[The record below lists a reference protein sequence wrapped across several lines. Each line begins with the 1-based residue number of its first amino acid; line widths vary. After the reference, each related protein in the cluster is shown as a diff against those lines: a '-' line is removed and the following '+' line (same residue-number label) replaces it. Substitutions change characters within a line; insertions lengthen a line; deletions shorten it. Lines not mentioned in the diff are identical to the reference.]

1 MEVALPHAAEIA
13 MVFQKPRLVM
23 AAMRGG
29 AGKTL
34 VSIGLVAA
42 WREYHGLRLVPFKKG
57 PDYIDAGWLAVAA
70 QQPCYNLDPF
80 LMTAEQMLCSFTHR
94 SLQGDGSLIEG
105 NRGLFDGV
113 DIRGS
118 YSTAELAKLLRAPV
132 ILIVDATKVT
142 RTAAAQVLGCLRFD
156 PEVRIAGVLLNQVSG
171 KRHEA
176 VLRGA
181 IEHYCDVPV
190 LGVIP
195 RQQRNFFPERH
206 LGLVPAQEA
215 NNLPEALAFA
225 AKQMSDCVNLA
236 ALWDVAKTAEPLGRP
251 FPRAESQSGL
261 HSGEPLVIGVLRDAA
276 FQFYYPE
283 NLEALE
289 EKGAIIKELSSFE
302 NRPLPPLDALYIG
315 GGFPETHLEVL
326 AENCVFRTSLRDEIE
341 RGLPVYAECGGLMF
355 LCRTIHRQQEAFP
368 MTGLF
373 PFDVVIE
380 KRPQGHGYTV
390 MECVRDNPFL
400 AKGSVLKGHEFHYSR
415 IVGEDSAF
423 PLVFRLRK
431 GHGIVAGWD
440 GICYKNVLAS
450 YSHIHAVGNED
461 WAEAMVRRARSYR
474 QERLGKTSSGE
485 VDSNR
490 MVLGTNGY
498 STVF

>member
-1 MEVALPHAAEIA
+1 
-13 MVFQKPRLVM
+13 MVFQKPRLVV

-34 VSIGLVAA
+34 ISLGLVAA

-57 PDYIDAGWLAVAA
+57 PDYIDAGWLAMAA

-80 LMTAEQMLCSFTHR
+80 LMTGEQMLHSFIQRSHR
-94 SLQGDGSLIEG
+94 GDGSLIEG
-105 NRGLFDGV
+105 NRGLYDGV

-118 YSTAELAKLLRAPV
+118 FSTAELAKLLRAPV
-132 ILIVDATKVT
+132 VLIVDATKVT
-142 RTAAAQVLGCLRFD
+142 RTAAAQVLGCIRFD
-156 PEVRIAGVLLNQVSG
+156 PEVRIAGVLLNRVSG

-195 RQQRNFFPERH
+195 RQQCNLFPERH
-206 LGLVPAQEA
+206 LGLVTAHESS
-215 NNLPEALAFA
+215 NLPEALAFA
-225 AKQMSDCVNLA
+225 AKQMNDHVDLESLWNLA
-236 ALWDVAKTAEPLGRP
+236 QTAEPLGRP
-251 FPRAESQSGL
+251 FPWTVSPAGL
-261 HSGEPLVIGVLRDAA
+261 HADEPVIIGVIRDAA

-289 EKGAIIKELSSFE
+289 ERGAIIKEISSFKDHT
-302 NRPLPPLDALYIG
+302 LPPLDALYIG
-315 GGFPETHLEVL
+315 GGFPETHLEAL
-326 AENCVFRTSLRDEIE
+326 AESSVFRTSLRQEIE

-355 LCRTIHRQQEAFP
+355 LCRRIYRRQEAFP

-373 PFDVVIE
+373 PFDVVVE

-390 MECVRDNPFL
+390 MECVRNNPFF
-400 AKGSVLKGHEFHYSR
+400 ASGTVVKGHEFHYSR
-415 IVGEDSAF
+415 IVAEESTL
-423 PLVFRLRK
+423 PLVFRLKK

-450 YSHIHAVGNED
+450 YSHLHAVGNED
-461 WAEAMVRRARSYR
+461 WADAIVCRARSYR
-474 QERLGKTSSGE
+474 QERLGGALGNKA
-485 VDSNR
+485 DSNR
-490 MVLGTNGY
+490 MVLGTTEY
-498 STVF
+498 STTI